1 MNKELTDSS
10 TGTYSI
16 TQDEER
22 IMEIYANMGKTQ
34 LVIPKNNTNSTQAK
48 TPYTDSQKTTMPT
61 NRGTAKPIMP
71 CPGIPNN
78 MGTTA
83 PLMSYPESE
92 DKCNKYI
99 PEEVGKEDTKGS
111 LRPNHYLGKDNPFE
125 VRKVVDAWGLNFNC
139 GNVIKYTVR
148 AGMKDKS
155 KWIEDLEKAKTY
167 LDFEIER
174 VKLYENG

>member
-1 MNKELTDSS
+1 MYTTAITYSLNNDEKMSKDLTNSS
-10 TGTYSI
+10 TGKYSI

-22 IMEIYANMGKTQ
+22 ILEIYANMGKTQ

-48 TPYTDSQKTTMPT
+48 TPYTDSQKTT
-61 NRGTAKPIMP
+61 
-71 CPGIPNN
+71 IPNN

-99 PEEVGKEDTKGS
+99 PEEVEKENTIEP

-155 KWIEDLEKAKTY
+155 KWIEDLEKVKTY